1 MTPEKARFV
10 VGVNSMAGISEKQAK
25 SSFLRNRASAHYTG
39 GLSHLHQLLR
49 TSPRKQ
55 QFHSNLEHKMKIRRM
70 VLDVDKA
77 IARPTI
83 IEIGSAIEAV
93 PDVNALNITVTEI
106 DIETVGMDI
115 TIEGECLDYDS
126 VVKAIESTGA
136 VVHSIDE
143 LVSGNRLV
151 ERVGRVR

>member
-1 MTPEKARFV
+1 
-10 VGVNSMAGISEKQAK
+10 
-25 SSFLRNRASAHYTG
+25 
-39 GLSHLHQLLR
+39 
-49 TSPRKQ
+49 
-55 QFHSNLEHKMKIRRM
+55 MKIRRM

-83 IEIGSAIEAV
+83 IEIGAAIEAV
-93 PDVNALNITVTEI
+93 PNVEALNITVSEI

-115 TIEGECLDYDS
+115 TIEGECLDYDV

-143 LVSGNRLV
+143 LVSGSRLV
-151 ERVGRVR
+151 ERIKRSR